1 MQESNSLKSFG
12 RLMTSLE
19 GTSLTYKDK
28 KLLSNKH
35 VGGIVLFSKNFES
48 QLQIQSLCSEIKN
61 VKENIIIAVDQEGGR
76 VQRFKNEFTALPSMQ
91 DLGDYAIEKNN
102 MQICHEIGW
111 LMASELTASGID
123 ISFAPVLDVDR
134 ETSSII
140 GNRAFSNDPKL
151 VTQLARNFI
160 NGMNEAGMQAT
171 GKHFPGHGG
180 VYEDSHISEPI
191 DARSYKKLL
200 EIDLK
205 PFIELKNNLGALMTA
220 HITFPKIDSICVSY
234 SDIWIKK
241 ILKAKLAFEGIVFS
255 DDLSMKGAGD
265 FSMGEKAIKSIEAGC
280 DMVLVCNDHDGT
292 MDVIDTF
299 EKNDVKT
306 SVKIKNL
313 KNAADIYWNDLKNQ
327 DRAIEVK
334 NIIKEMGITS

>member
-1 MQESNSLKSFG
+1 MQESNFLQRFG

-19 GTSLTYKDK
+19 GTSLTIEDK

-48 QLQIQSLCSEIKN
+48 QLQIQSLCSEIKA

-76 VQRFKNEFTALPSMQ
+76 VQRFKNEFTVLPSMQ

-102 MQICHEIGW
+102 LGICHEIGW
-111 LMASELTASGID
+111 LMASELAASGID

-151 VTQLARNFI
+151 LIQLADNFI

-180 VYEDSHISEPI
+180 IFEDSHISEPV
-191 DARSYKKLL
+191 DSRSYEQLIEL
-200 EIDLK
+200 DLK
-205 PFIELKNNLGALMTA
+205 PFTELKDNLGAMMTA
-220 HITFPKIDSICVSY
+220 HITFPNIDSVCVSY
-234 SDIWIKK
+234 SNLWIKE
-241 ILKAKLAFEGIVFS
+241 ILRERLAFHGIVFS

-265 FSMGEKAIKSIEAGC
+265 YSMGEKALKSIEAGC
-280 DMVLVCNDHDGT
+280 DMVLVCNNYDGT
-292 MDVIDTF
+292 MEVVDAF
-299 EKNDVKT
+299 EKNNVQTSSKITALQNSANIDWSDLVKKDR
-306 SVKIKNL
+306 VKNIKNL
-313 KNAADIYWNDLKNQ
+313 
-327 DRAIEVK
+327 
-334 NIIKEMGITS
+334 IKEMGRA

>member
-1 MQESNSLKSFG
+1 MQESNSLQSFG

-19 GTSLTYKDK
+19 GTSLTIEDK

-48 QLQIQSLCSEIKN
+48 QLQIQSLCSEIKA

-76 VQRFKNEFTALPSMQ
+76 VQRFKNEFTVLPSMQ
-91 DLGDYAIEKNN
+91 DLGDYAIKKNN
-102 MQICHEIGW
+102 MRICHEIGW
-111 LMASELTASGID
+111 LMAIELVASGID

-140 GNRAFSNDPKL
+140 GNRSFSNDPNLLIK
-151 VTQLARNFI
+151 LARNFI

-180 VYEDSHISEPI
+180 IFEDSHISEPV
-191 DARSYKKLL
+191 DTRSYEKLL

-205 PFIELKNNLGALMTA
+205 PFIELQNNLSALMTA
-220 HITFPKIDSICVSY
+220 HITFPKVDDICVSY

-241 ILKAKLAFEGIVFS
+241 ILKEKLAFEGIVFS
-255 DDLSMKGAGD
+255 DDLSMEGAGN
-265 FSMGEKAIKSIEAGC
+265 FSMGEKALKSIEAGC
-280 DMVLVCNDHDGT
+280 DMILVCNDYDGT
-292 MDVIDTF
+292 MDVIDAF
-299 EKNDVKT
+299 KKNDVQM
-306 SVKIKNL
+306 SAKIKDL
-313 KNAADIYWNDLKNQ
+313 KNSADINWNDLENQ
-327 DRAIEVK
+327 DRVKDVK
-334 NIIKEMGITS
+334 NLIKEMGRT